1 MLRVQRSLKNI
12 DKTYL
17 TSLMMSIHALV
28 KEYESLHSTIFTK
41 DATTLNEMH
50 HIEELEKSSTQ
61 PPVTY
66 YLILKNLFDTLMA
79 AKARKH
85 GEEKPILALHR
96 LLTDELR
103 DLEEAQLEH
112 PGDPANID
120 ASLDGA
126 LQRLVKYTHTM
137 RDRTTLTDEYLA
149 RLLREI
155 KQRTTEYE
163 KLLRHR
169 SKEHDTVTMLKKIA
183 LPDKPRNVLD
193 AYCHVLK
200 KLHLTLRA
208 SKNASTNPSLQA
220 LHKLLVLE
228 LQTQAEAEWSAPCE
242 NNGFRNDSATIA
254 SSLQNI
260 DDHSFYSSKKEKD
273 FCERWSISSAH
284 LAIGVADKWKAVC
297 ELGLGQKD
305 AGLQQ
310 SVNHAITM
318 LGFTNDQFSAHEN
331 EKLFALQKDNPFAR
345 KVRELEGERRSL
357 MDTLRDRKKEAQ
369 KKRDKNS
376 EEFRDLQQRI
386 DDAQTNLSII
396 DDNIRNNTIKSLD
409 YQVSVFPLES
419 DTLHQLTETIL
430 LFSKNMAAFII
441 ENMLRERAQTGGK
454 LSEQDIQHGAKVYYL
469 FLSKLQTLHVPI
481 VNEYNRINAALARRV
496 EIAYEG
502 RGELETAK
510 AKGAIVF
517 HTVPV
522 FPKLE
527 FTHNLEENQAL
538 LTSGDDDYY
547 NFKKFL
553 TSSFSSLETR
563 EEFQMALDS
572 LIPQANMNKLYD
584 QDFTVSEKY
593 HVTFMSQHK
602 INSMAANMETVAQPQ
617 EKVDTSQAP
626 LQPAITSP
634 LPESARVSFSS
645 EIPFASSEDSDHHSA
660 KSEGDIETYSQSSS
674 PRPATTT
681 DDSGFE
687 PVRKPSL
694 SEVVLDFVANDAS
707 KRPRPTWQKIG
718 IGLLIGL
725 GAGLVAGGIAAATL
739 FTGGVALGVVIG
751 VSVGLLVA
759 GVTTGG
765 IGGKIHDYRTRPVEA
780 TQPALKRRS
789 SSADIQ
795 SQLEH
800 NVAKRVKAVNFI
812 SADKPR
818 DEYSAAKSQFS
829 QFVQKRGFAIPT
841 GASTSQPQSASQ
853 GGQSPRL

>member
-1 MLRVQRSLKNI
+1 MQRVQRLQNI

-17 TSLMMSIHALV
+17 TSLMQSIHALV
-28 KEYESLHSTIFTK
+28 QEYESLHSTIFTK
-41 DATTLNEMH
+41 DTTTLNEMH
-50 HIEELEKSSTQ
+50 HIEELEKSRTQ

-96 LLTDELR
+96 LLTNELGH
-103 DLEEAQLEH
+103 LEEAQLEH
-112 PGDPANID
+112 PEDPANID

-126 LQRLVKYTHTM
+126 LQRLVKHTHPM
-137 RDRTTLTDEYLA
+137 RDRTTLTNAHLA
-149 RLLREI
+149 GLLREI
-155 KQRTTEYE
+155 EQRTTEYE
-163 KLLRHR
+163 KSLSRL
-169 SKEHDTVTMLKKIA
+169 SKEHETVTMLKKIA
-183 LPDKPRNVLD
+183 LPDNPRNILD
-193 AYCHVLK
+193 AYCHLLK

-228 LQTQAEAEWSAPCE
+228 LQTQAEAEWSARCE
-242 NNGFRNDSATIA
+242 SNGFRNDSATIA

-260 DDHSFYSSKKEKD
+260 DYHSFYSSKKEKD
-273 FCERWSISSAH
+273 FCERWSISSEH

-318 LGFTNDQFSAHEN
+318 LGFTNDQFSAHKNEN
-331 EKLFALQKDNPFAR
+331 LFALQKENRFAR
-345 KVRELEGERRSL
+345 KIYGLEVERRKL
-357 MDTLRDRKKEAQ
+357 VDTLRNRRKEAQ

-386 DDAQTNLSII
+386 DDAQTNISVI
-396 DDNIRNNTIKSLD
+396 DDKIRKNTIKSLD
-409 YQVSVFPLES
+409 YQIRVFPQES

-469 FLSKLQTLHVPI
+469 FLSKLQTLHAPI
-481 VNEYNRINAALARRV
+481 VSEYNRINAALARKV
-496 EIAYEG
+496 EIACEG

-510 AKGAIVF
+510 AKAGIEF
-517 HTVPV
+517 YTVPV
-522 FPKLE
+522 FPKLVS
-527 FTHNLEENQAL
+527 THNLEENRAL

-547 NFKKFL
+547 NFKQFL
-553 TSSFSSLETR
+553 TSSFSSLETP
-563 EEFQMALDS
+563 EEFQMVLKS

-602 INSMAANMETVAQPQ
+602 INSMTANIVTVAQPQ
-617 EKVDTSQAP
+617 AKADTSQAP
-626 LQPAITSP
+626 LQAPITSP
-634 LPESARVSFSS
+634 LPESAPLR
-645 EIPFASSEDSDHHSA
+645 
-660 KSEGDIETYSQSSS
+660 
-674 PRPATTT
+674 RN
-681 DDSGFE
+681 
-687 PVRKPSL
+687 PSL
-694 SEVVLDFVANDAS
+694 SEVLIDFVANDAS

-789 SSADIQ
+789 SSAAIQ
-795 SQLEH
+795 SQFED
-800 NVAKRVKAVNFI
+800 NVAKRVKAVTFI
-812 SADKPR
+812 SAVKPR
-818 DEYSAAKSQFS
+818 DQYHVAKSQFGK
-829 QFVQKRGFAIPT
+829 FVQKREFAIPT
-841 GASTSQPQSASQ
+841 GAATSQPQPASQ